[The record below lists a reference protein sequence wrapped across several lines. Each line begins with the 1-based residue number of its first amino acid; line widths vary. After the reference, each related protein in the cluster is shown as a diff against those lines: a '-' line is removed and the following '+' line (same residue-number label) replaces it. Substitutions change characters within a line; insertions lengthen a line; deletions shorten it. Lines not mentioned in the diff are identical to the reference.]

1 VINRQFFKHPQRNLK
16 IPVNLLIIQG
26 GRDVNKL
33 TNMTAGIMLGT
44 LTILSPNVALS
55 QTASNLT
62 NNWSVIGNN
71 STGTLTLNH
80 NTTSNVI
87 TGTIYGQCIE
97 GFYIPSVRRLV
108 FIRRSSNDCT
118 GVPYQFYEGWV
129 SNNGKYLGGKFS
141 VWNTPNGAST
151 SGVDFNFSATR

>member
-1 VINRQFFKHPQRNLK
+1 M
-16 IPVNLLIIQG
+16 
-26 GRDVNKL
+26 NKL
-33 TNMTAGIMLGT
+33 TNMAAGIMLGSIT
-44 LTILSPNVALS
+44 MLSPNVALS

-71 STGTLTLNH
+71 STGTLALNH
-80 NTTSNVI
+80 NTTTNVI

-108 FIRRSSNDCT
+108 FMRRDSNGTNCS
-118 GVPYQFYEGWV
+118 GIPYQFYEGWV

-141 VWNTPNGAST
+141 VWTTTSVAST